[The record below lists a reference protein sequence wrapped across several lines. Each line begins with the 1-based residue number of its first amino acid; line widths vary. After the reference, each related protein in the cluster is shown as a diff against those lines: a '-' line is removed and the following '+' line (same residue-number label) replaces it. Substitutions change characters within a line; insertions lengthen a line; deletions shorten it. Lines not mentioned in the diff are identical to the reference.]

1 MKNVFCLHFFNR
13 RKGWA
18 CNKKEIF
25 TTTDRGITWKKV
37 VYKINDIYKLV

>member
-1 MKNVFCLHFFNR
+1 MNFVNIFYWR
-13 RKGWA
+13 EGWA

>member
-1 MKNVFCLHFFNR
+1 MRLLWLIKQSI
-13 RKGWA
+13 
-18 CNKKEIF
+18 KKEIF